1 MTDLPFLKA
10 TQNVFELMLDL
21 LDITDHP
28 GEDFF
33 SEHEL
38 DIVIGVTGDLEGE
51 VIYRFPHQTSLE
63 IVKIM
68 SSMEFDKVD
77 DFVISAM
84 SELSNIISGNV
95 LSILSDQDLTCDILP
110 PRLGLPE
117 KTREYKI
124 ETASC
129 LLTPAGD
136 ICIETR
142 LNPTH

>member
-1 MTDLPFLKA
+1 MTEMPFLNA
-10 TQNVFELMLDL
+10 TKNVFELMLDL

-38 DIVIGVTGDLEGE
+38 DIAVGVIGDLEGV

-95 LSILSDQDLTCDILP
+95 LTILSGENLTCDILP
-110 PRLGLPE
+110 PKLGIPE
-117 KTREYKI
+117 KEQDYEL

-129 LLTPAGD
+129 LATPAGN

-142 LNPTH
+142 LNRSH